1 MSVFFVSLSLF
12 ALAIVIFALG
22 YGARIVTERA
32 RRQAGAVAN
41 LERAL
46 SLQQAEIDALKLRAQ
61 PASKHDL
68 LYLARHDAGEA
79 VMFDLA
85 RARDAVELLQ
95 HSLEYAAGRA
105 AHVASGG
112 SPDDPPTLWK
122 NGESK

>member
-1 MSVFFVSLSLF
+1 MPNFLLYLSLF
-12 ALAIVIFALG
+12 GLALILVALG

-32 RRQAGAVAN
+32 RAQARAVAN

-46 SLQQAEIDALKLRAQ
+46 TFQQNEIDELKKRAQ

-112 SPDDPPTLWK
+112 SPDDPPTMWG
-122 NGESK
+122 NGETK